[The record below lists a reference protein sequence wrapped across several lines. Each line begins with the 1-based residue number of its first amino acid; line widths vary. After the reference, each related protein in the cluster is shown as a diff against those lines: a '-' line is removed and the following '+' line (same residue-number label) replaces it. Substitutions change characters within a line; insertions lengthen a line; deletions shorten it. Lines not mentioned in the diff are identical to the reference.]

1 MTDQEKLIK
10 KENQKIKKGKE
21 EEESVEIKKKKDR
34 DGKIS
39 IILFASAL
47 LILWVAFNFL
57 TGLICGVFLASI
69 WNNKEKLPK
78 SKGKKVATGFLC
90 LLIIFIFISIFNTNS
105 IEPKQE
111 QKLTQFQKEKIVV
124 VFDVEALYGKNIDEI
139 RAVLGEPT
147 DGEYTNPTAQQL
159 ALGTKEWSNSF
170 KKDKY
175 ELLVTYDVASKKVID
190 FFVETDDPSGATKDT
205 KKLEKIL
212 NVENSTNFTI
222 EPVKALKDPSVYTGI
237 KVVPKK

>member
-1 MTDQEKLIK
+1 MI
-10 KENQKIKKGKE
+10 
-21 EEESVEIKKKKDR
+21 
-34 DGKIS
+34 
-39 IILFASAL
+39 
-47 LILWVAFNFL
+47 
-57 TGLICGVFLASI
+57 
-69 WNNKEKLPK
+69 KEKPWY
-78 SKGKKVATGFLC
+78 KKWWAITL
-90 LLIIFIFISIFNTNS
+90 FIFFGIIVISSLGDNSNDTNTNS
-105 IEPKQE
+105 TQQTAPVQQE
-111 QKLTQFQKEKIVV
+111 EIVA

-159 ALGTKEWSNSF
+159 ALGTKEWSNTF

-175 ELLVTYDVASKKVID
+175 ELLVTYDVASKDVID
-190 FFVETDDPSGATKDT
+190 FFVGTDDPSGATKDT
-205 KKLEKIL
+205 KRLEKIL